1 MMSALPTTTST
12 ALVRAILDT
21 LRAHPWPAPI
31 ATVGYRSLFDID
43 DPDEPSVL
51 ATPAILLTITTREP
65 DPEAMTP
72 PGRRARRCG
81 FELHGVLSIGTP
93 DLQTELLELA
103 DAITALLEAPDPD
116 GRPERGQRWGLGQA
130 VDLPTDIRDTDK
142 SAFAFGLSGF
152 DGRVVSWT
160 QTIYLPEAV

>member
-1 MMSALPTTTST
+1 MTALPATTST

-31 ATVGYRSLFDID
+31 ATIGYRSPFDLG
-43 DPDEPSVL
+43 DPDEPSALV
-51 ATPAILLTITTREP
+51 TPAILLNITSREP

-103 DAITALLEAPDPD
+103 DAITALLEAPDPA

-130 VDLPTDIRDTDK
+130 VDLPTDILDADQ
-142 SAFAFGLSGF
+142 SPYAASLNGF
-152 DGRVVSWT
+152 DGRVVTWT
-160 QTIYLPEAV
+160 QTVYLPEGA